1 MVTNEELSKRTG
13 QPNDVAFYQQHKES
27 CDRLMEATRVHER
40 DIIAGREEIHEKY
53 HELKEEI
60 HEKYHELNDKEIEI
74 KAYSGGYKE
83 GQKDASKEIL
93 DFDDKWNTGINTDDL
108 DQKEIDRYYK
118 EKQELLKKY
127 NYEL

>member
-40 DIIAGREEIHEKY
+40 DIIAGR
-53 HELKEEI
+53 EEI